1 VNAAHTVS
9 GRRAKLLKRVA
20 FKVCDV
26 TEVVIGFF
34 YLRGRRMPLDGD
46 LACLLKRVENP
57 AQS

>member
-1 VNAAHTVS
+1 MNAAHTVS

-46 LACLLKRVENP
+46 IACLLKRVEKP
-57 AQS
+57 GQS